1 MDAYLSKVPLY
12 SIEQSKV
19 NEVNGR
25 VIALS
30 KQLANWYDKPEGQ
43 LSCHFA
49 RQLALLSTVALLE
62 SAFNSYDTARHPIHR
77 YPKLMSSD

>member
-1 MDAYLSKVPLY
+1 MDVYLSKVPLY
-12 SIEQSKV
+12 SIKQSKV

-30 KQLANWYDKPEGQ
+30 KQLP
-43 LSCHFA
+43 
-49 RQLALLSTVALLE
+49 LLSTVVLLE